1 MSMTDPIADYLT
13 RIRNACM
20 ARHSKVDVPASNLLK
35 KITQILQ
42 DEGYIRSFTAIEDNK
57 QGIIRIYLKYDKDKK
72 PIIEGIERASRPGLR
87 RYVNSR
93 KLPRVLNGLGIAVM
107 TTPKGVMTEKKAR
120 QASVGGE
127 VICYVW

>member
-20 ARHSKVDVPASNLLK
+20 ARHSKVDIPASNLLK
-35 KITQILQ
+35 KVTQILQ
-42 DEGYIRSFTAIEDNK
+42 DEGYIRSFTTVEDSK
-57 QGIIRIYLKYDKDKK
+57 QGTIRIYLKYDKDKK
-72 PIIEGIERASRPGLR
+72 PIIEGISRASRPGLR
-87 RYVNSR
+87 QYVGVK

-107 TTPKGVMTEKKAR
+107 TTPKGVMTEKKAK

-127 VICYVW
+127 VLCYIW